1 MKKIIIKAAL
11 FGAISLPFAA
21 CADTPMEMLIETP
34 TRMSQPL
41 DQTIAD
47 TTVLTQQDI
56 RNSGATDVPTLLR
69 LLPGVEVAQLGGLGS
84 QSSVFMR
91 GTNSDQVLVLLDGV
105 RINSATTGS
114 TALEHI
120 MLDSVERIEVVR
132 GNVSSLYGSE
142 AIGGVIQIFTK
153 QGHGAPVINASAG
166 IGSHG
171 TQRLAAGYSGDV
183 NDTSFSVNAGRVR
196 TDGVSAINPQLAPL
210 ANPNNNGYD
219 NDTLDAQV
227 KHAFNADHS
236 VSASIFDTRGNI
248 SYDNAYGSPT
258 DLNNMIE
265 NINKFSLSSDN
276 RINEIWQSTVRL
288 AQGVDDSH
296 TYLNDV
302 EQSRIQTENNQLT
315 WQNNLKIA
323 DTQHVNLAA
332 EHLGEAVTS
341 TILYTQT
348 SRNVNSFLGGYV
360 GEFGTQQVQFNLRQ
374 DRYSDFGTANTG
386 LLGYGLSFA
395 DSWRATASVSNA
407 FKAPTFND
415 MYGPP
420 SWGSNPNLKPE
431 QANNREVGLHYASK
445 GQHVALVY
453 FDNRIHNLVIYPGP
467 LYIAQNVDRAQIDGQ
482 ELSYAGDFGSTH
494 LKVDATFQNPRD
506 SLTGQVL
513 IRRAREYGNV
523 AVSHDLGAWQMG
535 AAARYSGVRE
545 DYDLNG
551 NPVTLTS
558 YTLLNLTARYR
569 IDRNLNLSLSADNV
583 FNRDYSEA
591 YAYNTLG
598 RTLFIGLNY
607 QQ

>member
-1 MKKIIIKAAL
+1 
-11 FGAISLPFAA
+11 
-21 CADTPMEMLIETP
+21 
-34 TRMSQPL
+34 MS
-41 DQTIAD
+41 TI
-47 TTVLTQQDI
+47 VI
-56 RNSGATDVPTLLR
+56 RV
-69 LLPGVEVAQLGGLGS
+69 
-84 QSSVFMR
+84 
-91 GTNSDQVLVLLDGV
+91 
-105 RINSATTGS
+105 
-114 TALEHI
+114 
-120 MLDSVERIEVVR
+120 
-132 GNVSSLYGSE
+132 
-142 AIGGVIQIFTK
+142 
-153 QGHGAPVINASAG
+153 
-166 IGSHG
+166 
-171 TQRLAAGYSGDV
+171 
-183 NDTSFSVNAGRVR
+183 
-196 TDGVSAINPQLAPL
+196 
-210 ANPNNNGYD
+210 
-219 NDTLDAQV
+219 
-227 KHAFNADHS
+227 
-236 VSASIFDTRGNI
+236 
-248 SYDNAYGSPT
+248 
-258 DLNNMIE
+258 
-265 NINKFSLSSDN
+265 
-276 RINEIWQSTVRL
+276 
-288 AQGVDDSH
+288 
-296 TYLNDV
+296 NDV

-348 SRNVNSFLGGYV
+348 SRNVNSLLGGYV

-431 QANNREVGLHYASK
+431 QADNREVGLHYASK

-467 LYIAQNVDRAQIDGQ
+467 LYIAQNVDRAKIDGQ
-482 ELSYAGDFGSTH
+482 ELSYAGDFGNTH

-551 NPVTLTS
+551 NLVTLSS